1 MYLNHIN
8 QTSMTLDNLLIWTL
22 EILII
27 CTTRLINQSLSLLT
41 YGKSRS
47 NQIMTSCFVF
57 EEKFSRALFGYTRMY
72 RAINN
77 YLDKGRLWLWQCQIF
92 RIFADAANKRQT
104 TVTMNQILIQKWFL
118 LQNIKD
124 SLLNRIDVFNNGKLT
139 FSAVA
144 CLVEFQ

>member
-77 YLDKGRLWLWQCQIF
+77 YLDKGRL
-92 RIFADAANKRQT
+92 
-104 TVTMNQILIQKWFL
+104 
-118 LQNIKD
+118 
-124 SLLNRIDVFNNGKLT
+124 
-139 FSAVA
+139 
-144 CLVEFQ
+144 